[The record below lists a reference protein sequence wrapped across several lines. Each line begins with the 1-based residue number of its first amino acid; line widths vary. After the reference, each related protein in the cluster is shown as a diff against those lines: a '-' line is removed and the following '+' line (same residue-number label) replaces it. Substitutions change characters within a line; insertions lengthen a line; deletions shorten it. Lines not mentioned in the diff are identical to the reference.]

1 MTEFIYVIIRTVFT
15 ISTYHLPV
23 SVGRDLPTKVVLYD
37 IKQFV
42 ILPLHSL
49 ARIVS
54 DNGIFNIKSRKL
66 YCVKDKCIDYRQ
78 NVSYFLTCVGVKYFQ
93 AYCNYILLGIA
104 IYYIH
109 FYIFITAVSIFHTKF
124 S

>member
-54 DNGIFNIKSRKL
+54 DNGIFIIKFRKL

-78 NVSYFLTCVGVKYFQ
+78 NISYFLTCVGVILSSILQLYFVG
-93 AYCNYILLGIA
+93 YCHILYSFL
-104 IYYIH
+104 H
-109 FYIFITAVSIFHTKF
+109 FHYCCLNISH
-124 S
+124 